1 MTKHFEPGQIVT
13 ISVDA
18 ESGYR
23 DVHEGTYVEAM
34 DDGDGHIVTINDPLT
49 GALEAMWF
57 SDEEVSA

>member
-1 MTKHFEPGQIVT
+1 MTKHFERGQTVT

-23 DVHEGTYVEAM
+23 DVHEGVYIEAN
-34 DDGDGHIVTINDPLT
+34 DDDGHIVSVIDPLT
-49 GALEAMWF
+49 GALEATWF

>member
-1 MTKHFEPGQIVT
+1 MSQYTKGQTVT
-13 ISVDA
+13 ISVDS

>member
-1 MTKHFEPGQIVT
+1 MSQYTKGQTVT

-18 ESGYR
+18 ESAYR

-34 DDGDGHIVTINDPLT
+34 DDGDGHIVTINDPVT
-49 GALEAMWF
+49 GAREAMWF

>member
-1 MTKHFEPGQIVT
+1 MSQYTKGQTVT
-13 ISVDA
+13 ISVYA

-34 DDGDGHIVTINDPLT
+34 DEGDGHIVMIDDPLT
-49 GALEAMWF
+49 GAREAMWF

>member
-1 MTKHFEPGQIVT
+1 MSQYTKGQTVT

-18 ESGYR
+18 ESVYQ

-34 DDGDGHIVTINDPLT
+34 YDGDGHIVTINDPLT

-57 SDEEVSA
+57 FDEEVSA

>member
-1 MTKHFEPGQIVT
+1 MSQYTKGQTVT

-34 DDGDGHIVTINDPLT
+34 DDGDGHIVSVIGPLT
-49 GALEAMWF
+49 GALEATWF